1 MLTSLLYRIYWW
13 ASSVKYWATRRFT
26 YAGWL
31 VLIGL
36 VMTAGIGLDT
46 EQSLA
51 YQAFGVLFCLL
62 FIALASCVFFRG
74 RITVRRILPQFG
86 SVDMPLAYRVMM
98 RNQSSKVQTG
108 LELLENLMDPRPDLK
123 EFVAALRPTKRT
135 RSFRLSQPKPR
146 SHQVALAKE
155 LPLPPLPPDR
165 ETEVRVE
172 LIPLKR
178 GPLRFAGMT
187 LARTDPFG
195 LFRAFI
201 NLPLPQTVLILPK
214 RYLLPPIPLP
224 GAMKYQ
230 QGGVALASSVGQ
242 SEEFVSL
249 RDYRR
254 GDPLRHVH
262 WRSWAKTGRPIVKE
276 FLDEFFVRHA
286 LILDTFSEPGDEDI
300 FEEAVSIAASFA
312 WTIQTQESLLDL
324 MFVGAQ
330 AICFTVGRGVA
341 HTEQMLEILASVA
354 RCREKSFS
362 VLEQLVMEH
371 VTTVSGCIC
380 VFVAWDE
387 ARQSL
392 VRQLRAIGI
401 PLLVFV
407 VTETGAADSL
417 EPGPLSE
424 EPQCFHPLEVGKIGE
439 GLAKL

>member
-1 MLTSLLYRIYWW
+1 MLTRLLYRIYWW
-13 ASSVKYWATRRFT
+13 VSSLKHWATRRFT
-26 YAGWL
+26 YGGWL
-31 VLIGL
+31 ALIGL
-36 VMTAGIGLDT
+36 VVTATIGLDT

-51 YQAFGVLFCLL
+51 YQTFGVLFCLL
-62 FIALASCVFFRG
+62 LIAAVSCVFFRA
-74 RITVRRILPQFG
+74 RFAVRRILPQFG
-86 SVDMPLAYRVMM
+86 SMGMPLAYRVVM

-108 LELLENLMDPRPDLK
+108 LEMLENLMDPRPNLK
-123 EFVAALRPTKRT
+123 EFVAALQPTKRT
-135 RSFRLSQPKPR
+135 RSFRLSQGKPQ
-146 SHQVALAKE
+146 SHRAALAKE
-155 LPLPPLPPDR
+155 LLLPPLLPDR
-165 ETEVRVE
+165 ETEVRAQ

-187 LARTDPFG
+187 LARADPFG

-201 NLPLPQTVLILPK
+201 NVPLPQTVLILPK

-224 GAMKYQ
+224 GTMKYQ

-300 FEEAVSIAASFA
+300 FEEAVSVAASFA

-341 HTEQMLEILASVA
+341 HTEQMLEILASVEP
-354 RCREKSFS
+354 CREKSFS

-371 VTTVSGCIC
+371 VTMVSGCIC
-380 VFVAWDE
+380 VFIAWDE
-387 ARQSL
+387 SRQSL
-392 VRQLRAIGI
+392 VQQLRAIGI

-407 VTETGAADSL
+407 VTETDAVDSL

>member
-13 ASSVKYWATRRFT
+13 ISSVKYWATRRFT

-36 VMTAGIGLDT
+36 VLTAGIGLDT

-62 FIALASCVFFRG
+62 FIALASCVFFRT
-74 RITVRRILPQFG
+74 RFAVRRILPQFG
-86 SVDMPLAYRVMM
+86 SVDMPLAYRVVM

-108 LELLENLMDPRPDLK
+108 LEMLENLMDPRPDLK
-123 EFVAALRPTKRT
+123 EFVAALQPTKRT
-135 RSFRLSQPKPR
+135 RSFRLSQPKRR
-146 SHQVALAKE
+146 SDQAALAKE
-155 LPLPPLPPDR
+155 LPLPPLLPDR
-165 ETEVRVE
+165 ETEVRAQ
-172 LIPLKR
+172 LIPFKR

-187 LARTDPFG
+187 LARMDPFG

-201 NLPLPQTVLILPK
+201 KVPLPQTVLILPK

-224 GAMKYQ
+224 GTMKYQ

-276 FLDEFFVRHA
+276 FLDEYFVRHA
-286 LILDTFSEPGDEDI
+286 LILDTFSEREDEDI
-300 FEEAVSIAASFA
+300 FEEAVSVAASFA

-341 HTEQMLEILASVA
+341 HTEQMLEILASVEP
-354 RCREKSFS
+354 CREKSFS
-362 VLEQLVMEH
+362 VLEKLVMEH

-387 ARQSL
+387 SRQSL

-407 VTETGAADSL
+407 VTETGTAESL
-417 EPGPLSE
+417 GPGPFSQ
-424 EPQCFHPLEVGKIGE
+424 EPQCFHPLEVGKIRE